1 MDLRSKSLFNITEML
16 IGVANDFDDADD
28 MAIGFVVGY
37 GEYGEYGDVTPT
49 DYWEEDDNDCG
60 HEYSCTNSKLH
71 PYNNLCDI
79 TYKVVIHGVKAITHD
94 VKAIAIAHGVESI
107 AHVLFEVS
115 GNLNLAAASSIADF
129 FVFSG
134 SADSIILVLK
144 KRG

>member
-1 MDLRSKSLFNITEML
+1 
-16 IGVANDFDDADD
+16 

-79 TYKVVIHGVKAITHD
+79 THKVVIHGVKAITHD
-94 VKAIAIAHGVESI
+94 VKAIAITHGVESI

-115 GNLNLAAASSIADF
+115 GNLNLAAASSIAVVVDLLSL
-129 FVFSG
+129 VISLGFSIVYTRNNFLDDCYF
-134 SADSIILVLK
+134 SFKKKRLK
-144 KRG
+144 KEL

>member
-1 MDLRSKSLFNITEML
+1 MLNCNPTPRSNHLVPNLVLNTTVEYDLL

-71 PYNNLCDI
+71 PYNNLC
-79 TYKVVIHGVKAITHD
+79 
-94 VKAIAIAHGVESI
+94 E
-107 AHVLFEVS
+107 
-115 GNLNLAAASSIADF
+115 LN
-129 FVFSG
+129 
-134 SADSIILVLK
+134 
-144 KRG
+144 